1 MSLGRSIHRA
11 IRRVGVI
18 RQGYGGLLLLR
29 LCLEV
34 ESIQFFAAGYF
45 FLGPAPRCYRIEL
58 GLRMCE
64 ARLRRRVG
72 GTESNVQCRTALAGN
87 IGVENSA
94 VRLYALVDLRV
105 RPSGISDS
113 ERKRKKHED
122 EA

>member
-1 MSLGRSIHRA
+1 MSLGRSIHKA
-11 IRRVGVI
+11 IRRVGVV

-64 ARLRRRVG
+64 ARRRRRVD
-72 GTESNVQCRTALAGN
+72 GTESNVQCRTALAGK

-94 VRLYALVDLRV
+94 VWLCAFVDLRV
-105 RPSGISDS
+105 RPSGISDP
-113 ERKRKKHED
+113 ERKRGKREY